1 MKRLP
6 ASSKKTNIHR
16 DKIWNDVKR
25 YFEIYYSIGR
35 NFSWISQYS
44 LINEMKPIQKNLL
57 FENVFTDFYNK
68 FDKFFKNILIK
79 KTKHEII
86 LNLKTNIET
95 SDTVLI
101 NKGEKIKKLY
111 FLEQGEIF
119 ILATEKINYSNKDII
134 KVLRKGD
141 FFGIEGLIPSNNNRI
156 SNYKYIVPKDREF
169 IVFYTINLDFLL
181 EEILSYDGESY
192 NILITL
198 AKYYKLEILKEK
210 LPSDEIRKIDYNID
224 KLGIYPKLIE
234 KIETNNKY
242 NDLIKNLKTKI
253 ENIKKNI
260 NELNVT
266 YNKLNQNKN
275 N

>member
-6 ASSKKTNIHR
+6 ASSKDTNIHR
-16 DKIWNDVKR
+16 DKIWDDVKR
-25 YFEIYYSIGR
+25 YFEIYYSINR

-57 FENVFTDFYNK
+57 FEKVFSNFYNQ
-68 FDKFFKNILIK
+68 FEKFFKNFLIK
-79 KTKHEII
+79 KTKHDII

-95 SDTVLI
+95 SDTILI
-101 NKGEKIKKLY
+101 SKGERIKKLY
-111 FLEQGEIF
+111 FLEQGEVY
-119 ILATEKINYSNKDII
+119 ILQTERNKYEKKDII
-134 KVLRKGD
+134 NVLRKGD
-141 FFGIEGLIPSNNNRI
+141 FFGIEGLIPNNNDRI
-156 SNYKYIVPKDREF
+156 SNYKYIVPKEREF
-169 IVFYTINLDFLL
+169 IIFYTINLDFLL

-198 AKYYKLEILKEK
+198 AKYYKLEILKEN

-242 NDLIKNLKTKI
+242 NDLINNLKLKI

-260 NELNVT
+260 NQLNVT
-266 YNKLNQNKN
+266 YNKLNKDN
-275 N
+275 

>member
-1 MKRLP
+1 MYL
-6 ASSKKTNIHR
+6 
-16 DKIWNDVKR
+16 
-25 YFEIYYSIGR
+25 
-35 NFSWISQYS
+35 
-44 LINEMKPIQKNLL
+44 LI
-57 FENVFTDFYNK
+57 
-68 FDKFFKNILIK
+68 IK

-181 EEILSYDGESY
+181 EESLSYDGEFY

-198 AKYYKLEILKEK
+198 AKYYKLEILNQS
-210 LPSDEIRKIDYNID
+210 LPDDEIRKIDYNID
-224 KLGIYPKLIE
+224 KLGIYPTLLE
-234 KIETNNKY
+234 KIEINKKY
-242 NDLIKNLKTKI
+242 NDLLKNMNSKI

-260 NELNVT
+260 NELNVI
-266 YNKLNQNKN
+266 YNKLNVKKN
-275 N
+275 